1 MLSLNKP
8 GGCGPNTNERSHG
21 ALKTV
26 GAFTLIELLVVIAII
41 AILAA
46 MLLPALSKAKARG
59 LATHCMNNSRQLMLG
74 WIQYYNDSDDRLV
87 NNYGLQFAAFEEQNK
102 TYRSWANNYMT
113 WSATDPLG
121 NSVGDL
127 DGLTQAP
134 FFRYTGGV
142 AIYKCPADTYV
153 SQQQTAAGITS
164 RPRSYSMN
172 GFFGANTPTDT
183 SPVNQTFSTFRQFL
197 KASSITTP
205 SDLFVTCDE
214 HPDSINDGL
223 LQEDPH
229 ADITQWS
236 PPSWND
242 LPATYH
248 NGAGG
253 FAFADGHAEIHKFKS
268 KTCTILPVQ
277 LDSFHSGG
285 RTIPPYTADSSGLA
299 AADMLWV
306 GTRSSVPVP

>member
-1 MLSLNKP
+1 MLSLKHP
-8 GGCGPNTNERSHG
+8 TRRAPDSSECSRGE
-21 ALKTV
+21 LKTA

-46 MLLPALSKAKARG
+46 MLLPALAKAKARG
-59 LATHCMNNSRQLMLG
+59 QATHCMNNSRQLMLG
-74 WIQYYNDSDDRLV
+74 WIQYYNDNDDRLV
-87 NNYGLQFAAFEEQNK
+87 NNFGLQFAAFEEQNK

-113 WSATDPLG
+113 WSTTDPLG
-121 NSVGDL
+121 NSESDV

-134 FFRYTGGV
+134 FFRYTGSV
-142 AIYKCPADTYV
+142 ALYKCPADMYV
-153 SQQQTAAGITS
+153 SSQQGAAGIT

-172 GFFGANTPTDT
+172 GFFGATTPMQTT
-183 SPVNQTFSTFRQFL
+183 SVNSAFPTFRQFL
-197 KASSITTP
+197 KAGSITTP
-205 SDLFVTCDE
+205 ADLFVTCDE

-229 ADITQWS
+229 ADITQWA

-242 LPATYH
+242 LPASYH
-248 NGAGG
+248 NGAAG
-253 FAFADGHAEIHKFKS
+253 FAFADGHAEIHTFKS
-268 KTCTILPVQ
+268 RVCTILPVQ
-277 LDSFHSGG
+277 FDSFHGGG

-306 GTRSSVPVP
+306 GTRSSVPIP